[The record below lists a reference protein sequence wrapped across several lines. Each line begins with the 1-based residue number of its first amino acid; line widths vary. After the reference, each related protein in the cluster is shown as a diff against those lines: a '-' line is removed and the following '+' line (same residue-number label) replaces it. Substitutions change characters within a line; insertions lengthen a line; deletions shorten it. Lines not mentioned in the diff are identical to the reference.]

1 MAKIFVEVDS
11 KNGVRKTTSRV
22 TSVSEAN
29 EAGKLSAAIAFPLS
43 LVNDAALESAGLP
56 ITNREF
62 DQSIWVPRVVDEELG
77 ADNFEQIELGL
88 AGAPRSLHE
97 DPAEWITSSIKKA
110 YPNHYAWSSVGES
123 YVYVKPAKPEE
134 VSPLGVKYEA
144 ETEKSFQV
152 PADSESD
159 GALHILVN
167 THGANGRTEDQFL
180 DEHCIGW
187 LDDKTKGTVLVT
199 DLYEMDETLLAAV
212 QNFVFESG
220 LRFSISGTSS
230 RYPSKTFRLSIWKE

>member
-1 MAKIFVEVDS
+1 MTKIFVEVDS

-62 DQSIWVPRVVDEELG
+62 GQSIWVPRVVDEELG
-77 ADNFEQIELGL
+77 ADDFEQIELGL
-88 AGAPRSLHE
+88 AEAPRSLNE
-97 DPAEWITSSIKKA
+97 DPADWIAAAIKKA
-110 YPNHYAWSSVGES
+110 YPNHSAWSSVGQNHVFMKS
-123 YVYVKPAKPEE
+123 AKAAET
-134 VSPLGVKYEA
+134 SPLGVEYPAEA
-144 ETEKSFQV
+144 EKSFQV
-152 PADSESD
+152 LADSESD
-159 GALHILVN
+159 VALHILLN
-167 THGANGRTEDQFL
+167 THGANGRHEDQFL

-187 LDDKTKGTVLVT
+187 LDDETKGTVLVT
-199 DLYEMDETLLAAV
+199 DLYTMDETLLAAV

-230 RYPSKTFRLSIWKE
+230 HYPSKTFRLSIWKE